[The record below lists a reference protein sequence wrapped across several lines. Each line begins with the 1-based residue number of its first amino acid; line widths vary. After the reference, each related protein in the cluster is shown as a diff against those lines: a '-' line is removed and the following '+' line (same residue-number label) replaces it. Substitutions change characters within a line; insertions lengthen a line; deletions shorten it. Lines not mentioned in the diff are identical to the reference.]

1 MCAQKTERGT
11 EGLRGAGYT
20 CDPRVTWGRHARE
33 RAPTCR
39 DAGRNRL
46 RNRCRQGAS
55 DRHFVQDMRETVHV
69 DVLRVGEGAEATDL
83 VVMEGGQLQKAVLN
97 IAQHTT
103 AARHHHYVAGV
114 QMKVGN
120 ILRLQELK
128 TFKYLPP
135 KPLNGVELQPDGFCR
150 QVLLEVVALDLLVA
164 AD

>member
-1 MCAQKTERGT
+1 
-11 EGLRGAGYT
+11 
-20 CDPRVTWGRHARE
+20 
-33 RAPTCR
+33 
-39 DAGRNRL
+39 
-46 RNRCRQGAS
+46 
-55 DRHFVQDMRETVHV
+55 MRETVHV